1 MAVRAALALGAA
13 VVVALVPAAHAQSRR
28 YPAAPVDTDREAAA
42 RSRLWERATTP
53 SAEPYQRALA
63 EAREALAQR
72 LDTRTAEAIEAIGEA
87 IALAPDRPEAYALR
101 AEAHLQLRQWRQ
113 CAADLEDV
121 LRRPASAGMLGAPRP
136 APGAALSTNERQ
148 AQGELR
154 RKLGLCL
161 ARAGRLAEAERVLAE
176 ATAGGT
182 GTGEMLMRLGEV
194 RIAMG
199 KLDEAIGALTAAL
212 DTTDLPSQALTRW
225 LLAAA
230 YDRARLPAEAIA
242 QARQAAGYDRSFGAL
257 TGDVMPLLGAGET
270 EYLLGLAWSLSR
282 VDNEPPRPEHALVY
296 FRRFLALAP
305 HSPWR
310 RRAEEHL
317 AELRTAS
324 LPEAIERKGGTASLD
339 LDVARGI
346 GRTAMP
352 AMRACLAR
360 TPTSI
365 LEVLITRAGPRS
377 ARPAPRNEDPFV
389 RRRNGTYGVAAPPE
403 GVSIAAVPLPGETAS
418 RADLD
423 AAIRCVEL
431 LADRIVLP
439 AVTDKDTWYKV
450 GLFVVS
456 P

>member
-13 VVVALVPAAHAQSRR
+13 LVVAVVPAAHAQSRR
-28 YPAAPVDTDREAAA
+28 YPAAPVDSDREAAA
-42 RSRLWERATTP
+42 RSRLWERATNP
-53 SAEPYQRALA
+53 SAEPYQRALI

-72 LDTRTAEAIEAIGEA
+72 LDTRTAEAIDALGEA
-87 IALAPDRPEAYALR
+87 IALAPDRAEAYALR
-101 AEAHLQLRQWRQ
+101 AEAHLQLRQWGK

-121 LRRPASAGMLGAPRP
+121 MRRPASARPLGAPRTTP
-136 APGAALSTNERQ
+136 LTTTERR

-161 ARAGRLAEAERVLAE
+161 ARAGRLADAERVLAE

-212 DTTDLPSQALTRW
+212 DATDLPSQALPRW

-257 TGDVMPLLGAGET
+257 TGDVMPLIGPGET

-317 AELRTAS
+317 AELRTAA

-339 LDVARGI
+339 LDVARTIARG
-346 GRTAMP
+346 AMP

-377 ARPAPRNEDPFV
+377 ARPAPRNDDPFV

-423 AAIRCVEL
+423 AAIRCVEP
-431 LADRIVLP
+431 LADRLVLP

-450 GLFVVS
+450 GFFVVS